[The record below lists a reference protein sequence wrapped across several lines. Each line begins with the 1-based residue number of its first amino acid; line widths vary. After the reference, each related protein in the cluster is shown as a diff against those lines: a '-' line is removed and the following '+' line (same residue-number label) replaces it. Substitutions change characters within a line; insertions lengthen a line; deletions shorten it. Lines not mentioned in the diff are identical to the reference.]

1 MFRKGLIIVV
11 CGPSGVGKGTLLSEV
26 LDSSENM
33 RFSVSATTR
42 APREGEI
49 EGVDYF
55 FKTHAEFEKMIN
67 DDELVE
73 WVKYVDNYYGTPG
86 KPIEAS
92 ISSGTDIVLDI
103 EVEGAQHIKKKY
115 PDSVLIFIFPPSLE
129 ELKKRIEKRGTEN
142 VGEIEK
148 RLIRAKVE
156 LSYVKKYDYVVINDD
171 KGEAINE
178 IKSIILSE
186 KLKVER
192 NSDLIEKFN

>member
-55 FKTHAEFEKMIN
+55 FKTHADFEKMIN

-86 KPIEAS
+86 KPIESS

-115 PDSVLIFIFPPSLE
+115 PDSVLIFILPPSFK
-129 ELKKRIEKRGTEN
+129 ELKRRIEKRGTEN
-142 VGEIEK
+142 EEEIEK
-148 RLIRAKVE
+148 RLKRAKAE
-156 LSYVKKYDYVVINDD
+156 LSFAKKYDYVVINDD
-171 KGEAINE
+171 KNEAINE
-178 IKSIILSE
+178 IKSIVLSE

-192 NSDLIEKFN
+192 NSGLIEKFN